1 MSSFTCPRHLTLSTS
16 SPFSFYS
23 IMFITSF
30 FLDIF
35 FAFSTS
41 NTCLIFIQVKKFPS
55 KFKNKQSLKDVLSK
69 LLWLTSGYHAAVT
82 FPQLEYAGFLPNA
95 PYRLFADDENNNVFS
110 NLMFGNKVKALVSPV
125 NFHNIIREDEIST
138 WPTHRQIIR
147 RTIFRPYG
155 SSVSSVNWVTLTFIT
170 TLLYY

>member
-1 MSSFTCPRHLTLSTS
+1 MSFFTCPRHLTLSTS

-30 FLDIF
+30 FFRYFLCIF
-35 FAFSTS
+35 YLPTS

-125 NFHNIIREDEIST
+125 NFHIIIREDEIST
-138 WPTHRQIIR
+138 
-147 RTIFRPYG
+147 
-155 SSVSSVNWVTLTFIT
+155 
-170 TLLYY
+170 